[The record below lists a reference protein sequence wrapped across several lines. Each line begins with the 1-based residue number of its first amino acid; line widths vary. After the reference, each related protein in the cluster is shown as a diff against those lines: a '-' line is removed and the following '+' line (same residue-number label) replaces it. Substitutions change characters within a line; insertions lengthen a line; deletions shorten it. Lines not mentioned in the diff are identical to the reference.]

1 MTEKLTIKKIRNK
14 ARAKRLKAQ
23 YVKDCLSRHAGEIVH
38 RQCDDMLFQAYKR
51 TYLRQGD

>member
-1 MTEKLTIKKIRNK
+1 MTEILTIKKIRNK

-23 YVKDCLSRHAGEIVH
+23 YVNDCLSRHAGEKVY
-38 RQCDDMLFQAYKR
+38 RQWDDMLFQAYRR